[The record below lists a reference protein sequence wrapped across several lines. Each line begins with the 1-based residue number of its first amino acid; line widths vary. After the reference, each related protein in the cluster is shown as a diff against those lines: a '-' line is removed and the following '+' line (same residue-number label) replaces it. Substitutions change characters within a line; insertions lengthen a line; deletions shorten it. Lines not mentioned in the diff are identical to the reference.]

1 MTCGSGRL
9 CRVCGTSN
17 SVLYRL
23 ADKPGMLSRLSNVLG
38 LKLDTQADR
47 DAGFPDVVCRKC
59 CNLVDTFH
67 HFKQVGL

>member
-1 MTCGSGRL
+1 
-9 CRVCGTSN
+9 
-17 SVLYRL
+17 
-23 ADKPGMLSRLSNVLG
+23 MLSRLSNVLG